1 MKRAMLAMVIFFA
14 AVLSSGAIEVGE
26 TAPLFEAKD
35 QDGAAWKLKEQN
47 ERMRQGMRRCTT
59 CEYRLEVV
67 GRR

>member
-1 MKRAMLAMVIFFA
+1 VKK
-14 AVLSSGAIEVGE
+14 
-26 TAPLFEAKD
+26 LFESLSLTRRVITQERELRTLREEAAK
-35 QDGAAWKLKEQN
+35 LREQN